1 MSGPSA
7 YAGAVV
13 TTPPAPAP
21 PMSARVPAFD
31 WARTPLGP
39 QGAWPPGLHSVVDLV
54 LSSAFPMILLWGPD
68 LVQIYNDGYS
78 VILGPKEPGALG
90 QPTRECWPEVW
101 HINEPIYRQVWQ
113 GETFYFEDQLYPLT
127 RHGFPEEAYFT
138 LCYSPVRQDGEIG
151 GVLVTITETT
161 PQVLGARRLNLLREH
176 AETLAQVQYV
186 AELRRLVQTAPARPD
201 APFTALYLDEAGGV
215 PGELQ
220 AVLDVRQPL
229 VLDWPPRSW
238 PVMGVPPR
246 PAVALPLDGVD
257 RDRPG
262 GVLVVGLNEQVRLDG
277 AYRDFLGGYAR
288 QLAAALV
295 RLHSQAQ
302 AELNRRLD
310 EERAALAAFTAFT
323 EAVGTQTDAA
333 VLARQAAEVL
343 LARYPGSTVVYY
355 EPDGPAGGT
364 WAARVWSEDLE
375 RQPDLLALLR
385 AGLPAHT
392 PFIAQVLG
400 GRQAVFTDGWNAEQQ
415 QVAHTGGYTR
425 SANLP
430 VIVGS
435 EVRGLLG
442 MGGREAQ
449 AWTDRD
455 RALVSAVGRGL
466 TLALER
472 AAGVEQ
478 LERQR
483 ERLADLN
490 AELGAFI
497 TRTAHSLER
506 PAAQLAQVLDPGQP
520 TGLDGLP
527 PYDPAEL
534 RDEVTRL
541 RGVARDL
548 RQLARLEQHALTLE
562 PLAVAELFEEL
573 RDSSGSRNVRW
584 LLGPLPIVRGDRA
597 LLRQA
602 LDVLMTFTL
611 SATRGAQDV
620 MVSSDELDGEVR
632 VIVEDDGPG
641 LSGEEA
647 ATLFDL
653 AVRTDQSVPLLAG
666 GGLVQ
671 VRRVLAR
678 HGGWAWAESRSCGGK
693 VVLAFPQD
701 DATTALEALFRPGG

>member
-1 MSGPSA
+1 
-7 YAGAVV
+7 
-13 TTPPAPAP
+13 
-21 PMSARVPAFD
+21 MSARVPAFD

-39 QGAWPPGLHSVVDLV
+39 QAAWPAGLHSVVDLV

-68 LVQIYNDGYS
+68 LLQIYNDGYG

-127 RHGFPEEAYFT
+127 RHGFQEEAYFT

-176 AETLAQVQYV
+176 AEVLAQVQSV

-201 APFTALYLDEAGGV
+201 APFTALYLHESGGV
-215 PGELQ
+215 PADLQ
-220 AVLDVRQPL
+220 AVLDARQPR

-238 PVMGVPPR
+238 PVMGVPAR

-257 RDRPG
+257 PARPG
-262 GVLVVGLNEQVRLDG
+262 GVLIVGLNEQVLLDS
-277 AYRDFLGGYAR
+277 AYRDFLGSYAR
-288 QLAAALV
+288 QMAAALV
-295 RLHSQAQ
+295 RLQSQAQ

-355 EPDGPAGGT
+355 EPAGGA
-364 WAARVWSEDLE
+364 WGARVWSDDLE

-385 AGLPAHT
+385 TGLPAGT
-392 PFIAQVLG
+392 PFIAQALQ
-400 GRQAVFTDGWNAEQQ
+400 GRQAAFTDGWDADQQ
-415 QVAHTGGYTR
+415 QVAHSGRYTR

-435 EVRGLLG
+435 EVRGLLS
-442 MGGREAQ
+442 MGDQESQ

-455 RALVSAVGRGL
+455 RALFSAVGRGL

-490 AELGAFI
+490 TELGAFI

-506 PAAQLAQVLDPGQP
+506 PATQLDQVLDPGQP

-562 PLAVAELFEEL
+562 PLAVAELFETL
-573 RDSSGSRNVRW
+573 RDRSGTRNVRW

-602 LDVLMTFTL
+602 LDVLLTFTL
-611 SATRGAQDV
+611 SATRGAQEV
-620 MVSSDELDGEVR
+620 MVSSDELEGEVR

-693 VVLAFPQD
+693 VVLAFPRD
-701 DATTALEALFRPGG
+701 DATTALEALFRPDR